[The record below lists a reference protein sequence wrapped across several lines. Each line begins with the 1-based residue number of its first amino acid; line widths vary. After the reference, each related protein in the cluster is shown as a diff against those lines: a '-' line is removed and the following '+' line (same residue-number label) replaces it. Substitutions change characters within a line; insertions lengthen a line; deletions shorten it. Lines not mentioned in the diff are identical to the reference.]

1 MDGSCIDESTTSTDS
16 ISISPTSLSPF
27 PSPPPP
33 SKSPPESA
41 LCRVGSGASVILDSE
56 SGVEAESRKLPS
68 SKYKGVVPQPNG
80 RWGAQIYEKH
90 QRVWLGTFNEE
101 DEAAR
106 AYDIAAQRFRGRDA
120 VTNFKPSAAASAE
133 ETTTEDDDIETAFL
147 NSHSKAEIVDM
158 LRKHTYNDELEQ
170 SKRNHRFLDGQGKNS
185 LLLRGGGLNGAAA
198 NAGLSGTDRILKARE
213 QLFEKAV
220 TPSDVGKLNRLVI
233 PKQHAEK
240 HFPLQGGINSSASTK
255 GVLLNF
261 EDVTGKVW
269 RFRYSYWNSSQS
281 YVLTKGWSRF
291 VKEKNLKA
299 GDIVSFQR
307 STGQDK
313 QLYIDWK
320 ARTTTVVAAAGRPVL
335 VGSVQAAPVEMVRL
349 FGVNI
354 FKVPGGGG
362 GAMEGSGAGGCN
374 GKRIREMEMLSSL
387 DQYSK
392 KQRIIGA
399 L

>member
-1 MDGSCIDESTTSTDS
+1 MDGSCIDESTTSDS
-16 ISISPTSLSPF
+16 ISIAPASISTLPAT
-27 PSPPPP
+27 
-33 SKSPPESA
+33 KSPES
-41 LCRVGSGASVILDSE
+41 LCRVGSGTSVILDLE

-68 SKYKGVVPQPNG
+68 SRFKGVVPQPNG

-120 VTNFKPSAAASAE
+120 ITNFKPLS
-133 ETTTEDDDIETAFL
+133 ETEEDDLETAFL

-158 LRKHTYNDELEQ
+158 LHG
-170 SKRNHRFLDGQGKNS
+170 SANS
-185 LLLRGGGLNGAAA
+185 IG
-198 NAGLSGTDRILKARE
+198 SDRVSKARE

-240 HFPLQGGINSSASTK
+240 HFPLQSESTSK
-255 GVLLNF
+255 GLLLNF
-261 EDVTGKVW
+261 EDIGGKVW

-307 STGQDK
+307 STGPDK

-320 ARTTTVVAAAGRPVL
+320 GRNGSGVAGLLSPVQP
-335 VGSVQAAPVEMVRL
+335 VQMVRL

-354 FKVPGGGG
+354 YKLPVVD
-362 GAMEGSGAGGCN
+362 SNDSCN
-374 GKRIREMEMLSSL
+374 GKRMREMELL
-387 DQYSK
+387 GLECCK
-392 KQRIIGA
+392 KQRAIGA

>member
-1 MDGSCIDESTTSTDS
+1 MDGSWTDESTTSDS
-16 ISISPTSLSPF
+16 MSIAPAAVSPLPVT
-27 PSPPPP
+27 
-33 SKSPPESA
+33 KSPGS
-41 LCRVGSGASVILDSE
+41 LCRMGSGTSVILDSE
-56 SGVEAESRKLPS
+56 NGVEAESRKLPS
-68 SKYKGVVPQPNG
+68 SRFKGVVPQPNG

-101 DEAAR
+101 DEAAK

-120 VTNFKPSAAASAE
+120 VTNFKPLS
-133 ETTTEDDDIETAFL
+133 ETEEDDVETSFL

-170 SKRNHRFLDGQGKNS
+170 SKRNFGFEGNGKRA
-185 LLLRGGGLNGAAA
+185 RGEGGIDSPFG
-198 NAGLSGTDRILKARE
+198 SDRVVKARE
-213 QLFEKAV
+213 QLFEKTV

-240 HFPLQGGINSSASTK
+240 HFPLQTGSTSK

-261 EDVTGKVW
+261 EDMGGKVW

-291 VKEKNLKA
+291 VKEKGLKA

-307 STGQDK
+307 STGPDK

-320 ARTTTVVAAAGRPVL
+320 ARNGPGIVGLLNPVQP
-335 VGSVQAAPVEMVRL
+335 VQMVRL

-354 FKVPGGGG
+354 FKVPAACGVVDSK
-362 GAMEGSGAGGCN
+362 GSWN
-374 GKRIREMEMLSSL
+374 EKRMREVELLSL
-387 DQYSK
+387 ECSK